1 MGSGKVGGVVVDVV
15 GVVDV
20 VDVVDVVGRVLVVD
34 DTAAAA
40 VVHVGSGRGADGPP
54 LAVVSCCWSAAAP
67 ATPAAV
73 AVAVAVAF
81 ASGSPVPGPDD
92 AGGVASVL
100 LPSLLLP
107 GTAGVRL
114 LG

>member
-1 MGSGKVGGVVVDVV
+1 VVSVV
-15 GVVDV
+15 S
-20 VDVVDVVGRVLVVD
+20 VLVD
-34 DTAAAA
+34 DVAIS
-40 VVHVGSGRGADGPP
+40 VVHVGSGRGDDGPP

-67 ATPAAV
+67 ATPA
-73 AVAVAVAF
+73 AVAVAF